1 MRTTLDSNTM
11 SKGVALDCEMASA
24 SASGRY
30 MPKTFDTESGTT
42 ADTCYVSQDESKT
55 DAEKLGQQE
64 DTGWDHNQN
73 KLTLHRSVSIYFSQT
88 LPQVRPSVKQSGI
101 SHIAFWPRQ
110 LQIARAHFL
119 PAYTRK

>member
-1 MRTTLDSNTM
+1 MRTTLDSKTM

-30 MPKTFDTESGTT
+30 MAKTFDTESGTT

-101 SHIAFWPRQ
+101 S
-110 LQIARAHFL
+110 LYSFL
-119 PAYTRK
+119 A